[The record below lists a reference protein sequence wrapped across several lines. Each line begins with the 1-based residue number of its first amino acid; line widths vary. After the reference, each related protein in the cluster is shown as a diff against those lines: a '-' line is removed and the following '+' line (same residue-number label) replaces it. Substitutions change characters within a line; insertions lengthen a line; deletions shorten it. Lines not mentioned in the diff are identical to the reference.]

1 MSENNENKLEFD
13 ILAGNNTLTKELQ
26 NILDISG
33 KIKAALGEGLSGGQN
48 VTLVELKSIKTY
60 LQEIHEL
67 SRIKVT
73 LETAG
78 KVPTGADYGQLR
90 SVIAEL
96 KALQTQMGL
105 QSQLSKQGVNELQ
118 VKAFAGKV
126 NSKSFDFSDAEQ
138 RKAVKAG
145 LEQRQAVT
153 QLNRRQLDVLRQ
165 INKLDEEQLAGKK
178 QAAQVAKINSRAD
191 RLTLAGKDDAPKTAI
206 ELKRSKELN
215 VFQKARQGQLSPKD
229 LQDFIAK
236 GSQDPKR
243 LVRELGA
250 IQKQSRS
257 AELDPNVLA
266 LHGNRPSLISGTIGI
281 ELSRLTQTIKE
292 IGKADKEDRKKAA
305 SQQKIADNELLTRR
319 EKARTGRIQTA
330 DIRSEKNTDI
340 LKAYGQG
347 FKVSAYD
354 NKLSPSQKTE
364 ALAMQRA
371 VEERLKTLAAKAPK
385 PLDWVGE
392 TKRLIR
398 EDTNAAGQLN
408 PNARPALRTKAERAF
423 DTTLRA
429 EAHNKDLLAHRASLT
444 TATISNLA
452 NAKEISHATQAVK
465 LHSKTYPEQ
474 AAANQAL
481 LDAIKART
489 KALVHAEKMRD
500 PNFAA
505 AERLKQEQA
514 NLRTS
519 SVDSRSKGQVLA
531 DERAQA
537 KVNAELEKRQA
548 IFNGI
553 YNTEAKLKALQPE
566 QIKHARDTLNYQYQ
580 TAGADEAR
588 RNEAAKLLGLLDQ
601 IHGKGKA
608 SLGTNTLLA
617 DLEKTHYKT
626 KESLRNLGREEL
638 QQAVEV
644 LKYRRQIA
652 TTEQERKAAQ
662 GLLNNANQN
671 LKLHP
676 ENQAEHRQGNRERV
690 LGDAG
695 ASLLTI
701 QAGLMLNYKL
711 LGGFQSLFGSAISS
725 AIELDSAFRQLQAIS
740 AATNYEMAAMKVNL
754 IDVAQAS
761 KFSAAEVGNTAVLL
775 AQAGLSIQEI
785 GASMKGIITLA
796 QATGTD
802 LGKSVD
808 VVTSVLSVFNKSAG
822 ETNQV
827 VNQLTQALNSS
838 KLDIQKVALG
848 IQYAGNISAD
858 AGVTFEELTSAL
870 GAMANAGIRSG
881 STLGTGFRQML
892 LDLERPSTKL
902 KERLDKL
909 GLSLNEIDFRAYGLA
924 GVLKNLREAGFTTAD
939 AFKTFEVRS
948 AAAFSALSGNLQ
960 DFDDLQEELLET
972 NAAFEANHVQLE
984 ALAVQLDHLKSNLG
998 IVAAEGLRPMTA
1010 LTRDVAKGLAH
1021 MMENAEEGSGAL
1033 QVMGTAI
1040 AAITGGIALAWLA
1053 RLVPALWN
1061 VATAAGGVRAA
1072 FVGNWLGI
1080 VAAVGI
1086 GTAAWVAHN
1095 NELERLTTELD
1106 TAKGKFNEAK
1116 ETLAG
1121 TEKNLNNVDEA
1132 IKKLID
1138 KYGVLSASQS
1148 ATTSEAK
1155 SLQKQ
1160 FEELGIA
1167 IGDVSTVKVPE
1178 LLEALAKLKGKQ
1190 IDIALSQV
1198 VEKATVEQ
1206 EKLRLNAEETA
1217 ATFKS
1222 QETKDTLASVKTLVT
1237 GREKLG
1243 ATLGEQ
1249 FSSSYLKTQ
1258 REAVKLSEGTS
1269 PEVKAGFK
1277 QLSEAF
1283 TFFQSSGKLP
1293 SNLNLAKAKY
1303 DLTNSIR
1310 SQGLGF
1316 VQESKQVKLL
1326 EEIALLLQKA
1336 DTVSTVDDDIRKSQ
1350 QKSINDTFNLGFEK
1364 KLLDAG
1370 TAVGASQKLY
1380 SMFKLEQTKVDKQ
1393 EALSSEDK
1401 KISVGRLA
1409 QSTRTALG
1417 REEQSVKSL
1426 MRSLPEDPKMGSPE
1440 ALVKNARQG
1449 ELNTIVSRM
1458 SELDPYIKEMET
1470 ILNKRAET
1478 AIDGLIQR
1486 LQQELKLLKKRHAK
1500 ADSLPTASALG
1511 KEVTAKFEELQVA
1524 QERADKLKG
1533 KSLTDI
1539 KLRQQADRDSLGDE
1553 LAAQVAKVQDFMSN
1567 SQLKLDEFNTQKEI
1581 EAYAEAQGKWIKD
1594 REENEKLWTE
1604 SKEAEFESL
1613 RRRTASTLSSS
1624 DMFSGVNKDL
1634 AKRAQVIANRTG
1646 LSQNYSQYGTGA
1658 SGFFAKQAEKRKRG
1672 ALELKLQQEKLARSL
1687 VLQEDLKPQMKADS
1701 DKIDELN
1708 ISKKLSRDRLQFHLE
1723 NSITGQVSSEEV
1735 TKEIKAEEANLK
1747 NIEDLLKIHQGNL
1760 DKYNQLARGARET
1773 EAKALEMLR
1782 TQVIDPEEEMMRSL
1796 RAGQEA
1802 MSAGLSTFMGDW
1814 ASGMIQNTEDVRDA
1828 FEAMGK
1834 SILQSMLK
1842 VISDRTATRFTNMLL
1857 GDPTKDSGL
1866 GLVGTFGSWIG
1877 SLFGGTSSNVAGVP
1891 LGSVA
1896 SSLASTTFG
1905 SLIDQGAGVP
1915 IGTNSVLRRANGGM
1929 VKGYSGGGYVSG
1941 TGIGRDS
1948 VPAMLMPNEYVL
1960 RPSATSALGKPFL
1973 DRLNATTTGSLKQLE
1988 GKAAAPQIN
1997 VQGSP
2002 PVNVYVVSPD
2012 QQNQMGVNDVVVAV
2026 EDNISRNGSIKQ
2038 LIKQVIS
2045 GEA

>member
-33 KIKAALGEGLSGGQN
+33 KIKTALGEGLSGGQN

-266 LHGNRPSLISGTIGI
+266 LHGNRPSLIGGTIGI

-580 TAGADEAR
+580 TAGHDVAR
-588 RNEAAKLLGLLDQ
+588 REEAAKLLSLLDQ

-608 SLGTNTLLA
+608 SLGTNTLIS

-761 KFSAAEVGNTAVLL
+761 KFSSAEVGNTAVLL

-902 KERLDKL
+902 KDRLDKL
-909 GLSLNEIDFRAYGLA
+909 GLSLNQIDFRAYGLA

-998 IVAAEGLRPMTA
+998 IVAAEGLRPMVA

-1021 MMENAEEGSGAL
+1021 MMENAEEGSSAL
-1033 QVMGTAI
+1033 QVVGTALAGI
-1040 AAITGGIALAWLA
+1040 TAAVAIGWLA
-1053 RLVPALWN
+1053 KLGHQFFVMTKEAALLRGAFLGLTPAGLIGVVAGVGLV
-1061 VATAAGGVRAA
+1061 TAA
-1072 FVGNWLGI
+1072 
-1080 VAAVGI
+1080 AVS
-1086 GTAAWVAHN
+1086 HS
-1095 NELERLTTELD
+1095 NELKRLTTELD
-1106 TAKGKFNEAK
+1106 TAKGKYNTLK
-1116 ETLAG
+1116 ESLASS
-1121 TEKNLNNVDEA
+1121 KNDYENIEQA
-1132 IKKLID
+1132 IKKVID
-1138 KYGVLSASQS
+1138 RYGVLSASQD

-1160 FEELGIA
+1160 FEALGLTFDNLA
-1167 IGDVSTVKVPE
+1167 NVKAE
-1178 LLEALAKLKGKQ
+1178 NL
-1190 IDIALSQV
+1190 I
-1198 VEKATVEQ
+1198 T
-1206 EKLRLNAEETA
+1206 KLRELQAV
-1217 ATFKS
+1217 
-1222 QETKDTLASVKTLVT
+1222 Q
-1237 GREKLG
+1237 
-1243 ATLGEQ
+1243 
-1249 FSSSYLKTQ
+1249 
-1258 REAVKLSEGTS
+1258 AVKLNTD
-1269 PEVKAGFK
+1269 AW
-1277 QLSEAF
+1277 EAYAA
-1283 TFFQSSGKLP
+1283 KL
-1293 SNLNLAKAKY
+1293 
-1303 DLTNSIR
+1303 
-1310 SQGLGF
+1310 
-1316 VQESKQVKLL
+1316 
-1326 EEIALLLQKA
+1326 
-1336 DTVSTVDDDIRKSQ
+1336 
-1350 QKSINDTFNLGFEK
+1350 
-1364 KLLDAG
+1364 KLLDASS
-1370 TAVGASQKLY
+1370 A
-1380 SMFKLEQTKVDKQ
+1380 
-1393 EALSSEDK
+1393 EARQYLNTRSSKRFLNETLIGVSDK
-1401 KISVGRLA
+1401 KLATSVGGATVATPTLFESREKIQAIDKLSPTLA
-1409 QSTRTALG
+1409 EAIKKIGEFTREAASTGQTPKRSDFILA
-1417 REEQSVKSL
+1417 RERAVIEEELSKLHNTISFEQRRFVKSL
-1426 MRSLPEDPKMGSPE
+1426 VDD
-1440 ALVKNARQG
+1440 
-1449 ELNTIVSRM
+1449 
-1458 SELDPYIKEMET
+1458 SEQ
-1470 ILNKRAET
+1470 ILNRVAVLTDDSETRIKGGKKVREEEKLRNYLVAQSQDSRTNLGGASRTMERYNTNVAKVTKLYDGDERKVQIGHLAEK
-1478 AIDGLIQR
+1478 AEVSLAASAEFVGEQLDEIPDNGSEEQKSR
-1486 LQQELKLLKKRHAK
+1486 KNELQQELNRILEMQGSLETALKEMNEIFDKGNKAYLEMLTDLRRMELEEVDKFYKKVLDDYKEVDFERLEPLVFDELQTSFNKRQAAERTLFEVTNK
-1500 ADSLPTASALG
+1500 NNAVLMESFRRKQETESEQFDKMVEEQRDKIASATRLAVQAEDTFK
-1511 KEVTAKFEELQVA
+1511 KERDLKDYQA
-1524 QERADKLKG
+1524 Q
-1533 KSLTDI
+1533 
-1539 KLRQQADRDSLGDE
+1539 Q
-1553 LAAQVAKVQDFMSN
+1553 
-1567 SQLKLDEFNTQKEI
+1567 DEFIDTLKQNDRLWNKLQES
-1581 EAYAEAQGKWIKD
+1581 EAALYKQQTGK
-1594 REENEKLWTE
+1594 
-1604 SKEAEFESL
+1604 
-1613 RRRTASTLSSS
+1613 TLSSS
-1624 DMFSGVNKDL
+1624 TMFKDINGSL
-1634 AKRAQVIANRTG
+1634 KKRAQVIANRTG
-1646 LSQNYSQYGTGA
+1646 ISQEYAQYGTGA
-1658 SGFFAKQAEKRKRG
+1658 GGFFAKQAAKSRYEANKSVRT
-1672 ALELKLQQEKLARSL
+1672 QQKLANSL
-1687 VLQEDLKPQMKADS
+1687 ILEDSLNPKIEEEKVKVAEYKDKIKATELEISNLLTENVSPARPREQIAEDLRLKKEQLGMLDRYLAAHDKSLNEMVKMRDDAKA
-1701 DKIDELN
+1701 
-1708 ISKKLSRDRLQFHLE
+1708 
-1723 NSITGQVSSEEV
+1723 SS
-1735 TKEIKAEEANLK
+1735 AESVQ
-1747 NIEDLLKIHQGNL
+1747 LLK
-1760 DKYNQLARGARET
+1760 E
-1773 EAKALEMLR
+1773 
-1782 TQVIDPEEEMMRSL
+1782 QVFDPAEEMMHSL

-1802 MSAGLSTFMGDW
+1802 MSAGLSSFIGDW
-1814 ASGMIQNTEDVRDA
+1814 ASGMIQNTEDVKDA

-1842 VISDRTATRFTNMLL
+1842 VLTDRTATMFTDMLF
-1857 GDPTKDSGL
+1857 GKADGSTGL
-1866 GLVGTFGSWIG
+1866 GMLGNLGL
-1877 SLFGGTSSNVAGVP
+1877 SLFGGKSDGAMS
-1891 LGSVA
+1891 
-1896 SSLASTTFG
+1896 FG
-1905 SLIDQGAGVP
+1905 MS
-1915 IGTNSVLRRANGGM
+1915 NGGM

-1988 GKAAAPQIN
+1988 GKGQAPQIN
-1997 VQGSP
+1997 VVQSP
-2002 PVNVYVVSPD
+2002 PTNVYVVSPD
-2012 QQNQMGVNDVVVAV
+2012 QANQMGANDVVVV
-2026 EDNISRNGSIKQ
+2026 IEDNISRNGSIKQ
-2038 LIKQVIS
+2038 LIKQVVS